1 MSFDGHH
8 SLYHVDCDVGHLACA
23 DLGTVN
29 ALALASLNAGRQGV
43 RLRVV
48 NASSELQELIELLGL
63 DGVLVGR
70 NRGQP
75 EEREEPVRVEEG
87 SEADDL
93 PV

>member
-29 ALALASLNAGRQGV
+29 ALALASVNARRQGE

-48 NASSELQELIELLGL
+48 NASRELQELVELVGL
-63 DGVLVGR
+63 DGALLGR

-75 EEREEPVRVEEG
+75 EEREEALGVEEG
-87 SEADDL
+87 RKADDL
-93 PV
+93 PG

>member
-1 MSFDGHH
+1 M
-8 SLYHVDCDVGHLACA
+8 DCDVGHHASA

-43 RLRVV
+43 RLSVV
-48 NASSELQELIELLGL
+48 NASCELQELIELVGL

-75 EEREEPVRVEEG
+75 EEREEPVGVEEG
-87 SEADDL
+87 GEADDP